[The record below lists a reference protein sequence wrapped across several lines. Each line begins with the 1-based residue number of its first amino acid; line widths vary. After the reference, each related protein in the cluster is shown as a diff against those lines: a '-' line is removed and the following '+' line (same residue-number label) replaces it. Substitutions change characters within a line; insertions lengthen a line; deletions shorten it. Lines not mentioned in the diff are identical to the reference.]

1 MAKTKAPVPLK
12 VQTTDTRTELIA
24 AFTTFFTMAYIL
36 VVNPRM
42 LSDAGMP
49 FEAVFTATALA
60 AGIGS
65 IIMGLRA
72 DKPLAVASGMGLNAY
87 FAYTAV
93 IGMGLDW
100 RVALAAVF
108 ASSALV
114 FLIAFSRIRISEAI
128 PASFKHA
135 LIAGLGL
142 FLVFIGMQNAHFVVM
157 NSATIVG
164 LGDMTK
170 PAALVA
176 VIGFF
181 ITTILVAREV
191 SGALFIAVAAT
202 TVIAMLI
209 GIAPPPEGIFSLPPS
224 LAPLFLQLDF
234 KAILSLSLFPVIWTL
249 FIISFFDS
257 VGTNIALLTKAGYA
271 EEGGKVKGFRKA
283 LEADGAAGMIGALF
297 GATTVVTYLESA
309 TGIEAGGRRGLTAI
323 GVGLLF
329 LIALFFFPLIKAI
342 PIEAASAAIVV
353 VGLFMLSSIE
363 HINFP
368 DKTEAIPALLTL
380 GTIPF
385 TFSISHGIAV
395 GSVSYVFLKLFTGRY
410 KEIHIAMYII
420 SILSI
425 LEFAHV
431 F

>member
-164 LGDMTK
+164 LGDMTT

-181 ITTILVAREV
+181 ITAILVAREV
-191 SGALFIAVAAT
+191 RGALFIAVAAT

-209 GIAPPPEGIFSLPPS
+209 GIAPPPDGIFSLPPS
-224 LAPLFLQLDF
+224 PAPLFLQLD
-234 KAILSLSLFPVIWTL
+234 LSALLSVSLFPIIWTL

-257 VGTNIALLTKAGYA
+257 VGTNIALLTKAGYT
-271 EEGGKVKGFRKA
+271 EEGKNVKGFRKA
-283 LEADGAAGMIGALF
+283 LETDGVSGMIGALL

-329 LIALFFFPLIKAI
+329 LVSLFFFPLIKAI

-353 VGLFMLSSIE
+353 VGLFMLSSVE

-395 GSVSYVFLKLFTGRY
+395 GSVSYVFLKLFTGRH

-420 SILSI
+420 AVLSV